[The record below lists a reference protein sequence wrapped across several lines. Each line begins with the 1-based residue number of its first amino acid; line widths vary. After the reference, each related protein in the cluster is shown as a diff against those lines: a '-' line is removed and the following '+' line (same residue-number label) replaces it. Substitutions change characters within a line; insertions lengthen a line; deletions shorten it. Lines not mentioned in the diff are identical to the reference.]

1 MPKPSKK
8 QVAAKE
14 RHRKRRGEIDPK
26 ELADLQKD
34 GSYIPDVSDAE
45 SVAASDDSVTSRAS
59 SFLVKRLGNTINT
72 LLRSL
77 PPQLDPDLKPDW
89 EAAEACQAL
98 SKKRKAEDA
107 DLVQDV
113 PFGKSTSSIYRK
125 KHLKTKKARAA
136 APKLAKTAHP
146 QEKEKDL
153 DSDVEIISDHA
164 SVTEVNAAIESVS
177 NDMVVLFL

>member
-59 SFLVKRLGNTINT
+59 SFRVKRLGNTINT
-72 LLRSL
+72 LLRSRS
-77 PPQLDPDLKPDW
+77 PTPVPRIPSPQLDPDLKPDW
-89 EAAEACQAL
+89 EAAEAC
-98 SKKRKAEDA
+98 
-107 DLVQDV
+107 
-113 PFGKSTSSIYRK
+113 P
-125 KHLKTKKARAA
+125 HLNNLNSAY
-136 APKLAKTAHP
+136 
-146 QEKEKDL
+146 
-153 DSDVEIISDHA
+153 
-164 SVTEVNAAIESVS
+164 
-177 NDMVVLFL
+177 